1 MPGFMDLAAQGRLLR
16 ISAAAL
22 ALVVLAFTLTV
33 AASPSVRAAVL
44 EVLRLKRVEVIRV
57 DELPRVLDEP
67 AEIEQLAG
75 RTTMVGLETKAGFLV
90 GTPTYPEGLGP
101 PDEVY
106 FQDLGSGRQV
116 VLVYRARPGL
126 SLQPVDA
133 GDVFFTLFQFTAE
146 GVFRKIIPST
156 MGAERSSLL
165 EAETLWLEGAS
176 HTLQYLDPDG
186 SIRTELERTVKGNTL
201 VWEIGDVTYRL
212 ETSLPREE
220 AFKIAESLR

>member
-1 MPGFMDLAAQGRLLR
+1 MNSREQTLDQFQQWLGNAADEFQYPQTPVIASHVVERLRVEPVLQSSRISGFMRLERRGRLLR

-33 AASPSVRAAVL
+33 ATSPSVRAAVL

-75 RTTMVGLETKAGFLV
+75 RTSLVGLETRAGFLV
-90 GTPTYPEGLGP
+90 RTATYPEGLGP

-133 GDVFFTLFQFTAE
+133 GDVLFTLFQFSAE
-146 GVFRKIIPST
+146 GFFRKIIP
-156 MGAERSSLL
+156 
-165 EAETLWLEGAS
+165 
-176 HTLQYLDPDG
+176 
-186 SIRTELERTVKGNTL
+186 
-201 VWEIGDVTYRL
+201 
-212 ETSLPREE
+212 
-220 AFKIAESLR
+220 